1 MQVFDPLWV
10 PVLTHYDDDAGLDTA
25 RTASHLR
32 HLTPSVRQ
40 YLVAGTTGDGW
51 EMSDAVLTDW
61 LDVLRD
67 PATVSPQHQVL
78 IGAFA
83 ATTDAVIARAR
94 HLEACIAERPLVAGF
109 AGLTICAPVD
119 AQASQDA
126 IAEHIEAILA
136 ATSSPIAVYQ
146 LPQITGCEI
155 APETFARLAQAH
167 PRIVLFK
174 DTSGTD
180 QVVRALHQA
189 GAVCWLRG
197 AEGDYQQHLKPL
209 GLYDGFLLSTANGF
223 APQLRKII
231 NDVAA
236 GASAQAV
243 TQSAQLTQ
251 LVQALFAHAA
261 DCQIANPFA
270 NVNRAV
276 DHVFAYGKAWHAAPL
291 PVLVNGERLPR
302 EFLAGVAERL
312 EQAGFAID
320 TGYCDSAAVA

>member
-10 PVLTHYDDDAGLDTA
+10 PLLTHYDDNVDLDAA

-83 ATTDAVIARAR
+83 ASTDGVIARAR
-94 HLEACIAERPLVAGF
+94 YLETCLAERPLVAGY

-155 APETFARLAQAH
+155 APETFARLAQTH

-180 QVVRALHQA
+180 QVVRTLRQA
-189 GAVCWLRG
+189 GAVRWLRG
-197 AEGDYQQHLKPL
+197 AEGDYQQYLQPS

-223 APQLRKII
+223 AAQLRAII
-231 NDVAA
+231 NNAAA
-236 GASAQAV
+236 GADAQAAAA
-243 TQSAQLTQ
+243 SAQLTQ

-261 DCQIANPFA
+261 VCQIENPFA

-276 DHVFAYGKAWHAAPL
+276 DHVFAYGKVWHEAPL
-291 PVLVNGERLPR
+291 PVMVNGKRLPR
-302 EFLAGVAERL
+302 EFLAEVAEQL

-320 TGYCDSAAVA
+320 TGYCDLAAMV